1 MNKLYI
7 CSPQG
12 VEEVEILEE
21 TKGRFKVGENSQFL
35 RVINKNGLDVK
46 CASYVASLNRDRAI
60 NTWNDEISKEIE
72 RLKGFLYTENI

>member
-1 MNKLYI
+1 MDKLYI

-21 TKGRFKVGENSQFL
+21 TEGGFKVGGNSQYL
-35 RVINKNGLDVK
+35 IVVSKIGLDVK
-46 CASYVASLNRDRAI
+46 CAGYVASLNRDRAI
-60 NTWNDEISKEIE
+60 KIWNDEINKEIE

>member
-12 VEEVEILEE
+12 LEEVEILEE
-21 TKGRFKVGENSQFL
+21 TKGRFKVGRNSQFL
-35 RVINKNGLDVK
+35 RVINKNVLDVK
-46 CASYVASLNRDRAI
+46 SASYVASLNRDRAI
-60 NTWNDEISKEIE
+60 NVWNDEINREIE